1 MVKRSHCLTEKIEK
15 LIELQ
20 INYEMNFVTSENLKD
35 EIRKE
40 IFLFLEWIGDRKFNS
55 IIPKD
60 KIDLKVK
67 EIINALSFSPEI
79 VELIKKSISSN
90 YKILEKDHTRLNQL
104 LDKEIFLKTARETLG
119 MKSAREKVIHFV
131 VNSSAYSRMMSSII
145 YASLKDFLSQ
155 NPLTKNNPMAT
166 SFLKIGQDLL
176 NNLPGMQGN
185 FDVTIMDFL
194 RNSLAGRIQESEKL
208 IKEELDAGKS
218 TDELLMEI
226 WNFLGSIQIS
236 DLKDL
241 FPEKEAQS
249 FVEKLSDYWEF
260 TKHSGLA
267 QKYSMEQINEFYI
280 YSGDKTF
287 SEIYKE
293 IGISK
298 EGIANGL
305 SESLSHYLESDDLKS
320 YYRNRVEQRIR
331 IFYQSDE
338 VKKILG

>member
-1 MVKRSHCLTEKIEK
+1 MVKRSHCLTEKIER

-20 INYEMNFVTSENLKD
+20 LSYEMSFVAPENLKGT
-35 EIRKE
+35 IQKE
-40 IFLFLEWIGDRKFNS
+40 IILFLEWVGDRKFNS
-55 IIPKD
+55 IIPRD
-60 KIDLKVK
+60 KIEVNVK
-67 EIINALSFSPEI
+67 EIIGTLSFSPEI
-79 VELIKKSISSN
+79 IELLKKTISSN
-90 YKILEKDHTRLNQL
+90 YKILEKDNTRLNEL

-185 FDVTIMDFL
+185 FDATIMDFL

-218 TDELLMEI
+218 TEELLIEI
-226 WNFLGSIQIS
+226 WNFLGTIQVS
-236 DLKDL
+236 DLKNL
-241 FPEKEAQS
+241 FPEKEVQS
-249 FVEKLSDYWEF
+249 FVEKIPGFWDF
-260 TKHSGLA
+260 AKQSGVA
-267 QKYSMEQINEFYI
+267 QKYSMEQINEFYQ
-280 YSGDKTF
+280 YFGDKTI
-287 SEIYKE
+287 SEIFKE
-293 IGISK
+293 MGISN
-298 EGIANGL
+298 EGIASDL
-305 SESLSHYLESDDLKS
+305 SENLSQYLQTDDLKN
-320 YYRNRVEQRIR
+320 YYRNRLQERIR
-331 IFYQSDE
+331 NFYQSEE